1 MRCHLYCASFFW
13 AEANCSAIADA
24 DVICLLEWDFVAS
37 SSSHFC
43 PSPSAFYC
51 VIGIQGL
58 WTHSFLELDF
68 VTLSERVNYSCPCTG
83 TFLFLCISLRKTSAV
98 SSWRIGYNPL
108 EPIRNL
114 LAPCG
119 FRSLTG
125 ACTVTTCLWKCSS
138 VASMCSPT
146 VCWPCTSSWHGQS
159 QGLLLGPDLCLWG
172 RGADWLLGMCL
183 TMGQDRLWAQA
194 KWQLGCA
201 P

>member
-58 WTHSFLELDF
+58 WTRSFLELDF
-68 VTLSERVNYSCPCTG
+68 VPLSERVNYSCPCTG

-138 VASMCSPT
+138 VALMCSPS
-146 VCWPCTSSWHGQS
+146 VLALHFFMARAEPGSPPGPWPVLVGQR
-159 QGLLLGPDLCLWG
+159 GRLVAWDVLDNGP
-172 RGADWLLGMCL
+172 R
-183 TMGQDRLWAQA
+183 
-194 KWQLGCA
+194 
-201 P
+201 